1 MCETLANAAAAVVH
15 VAIAEGEGRFPV
27 DDRIEKKSKKK
38 SVCGVDPI
46 DRDLTIRF
54 LIEFFSLELQPTS
67 DSLSRATHP
76 AQVGSSAQKGAA
88 QSDSVIRAPVVDQ
101 IYRRAFD

>member
-1 MCETLANAAAAVVH
+1 MCDTLANAAVVH

-27 DDRIEKKSKKK
+27 DDWIEKKSKKK

-54 LIEFFSLELQPTS
+54 LIEFFPVCYNLQ
-67 DSLSRATHP
+67 AIH
-76 AQVGSSAQKGAA
+76 
-88 QSDSVIRAPVVDQ
+88 
-101 IYRRAFD
+101 